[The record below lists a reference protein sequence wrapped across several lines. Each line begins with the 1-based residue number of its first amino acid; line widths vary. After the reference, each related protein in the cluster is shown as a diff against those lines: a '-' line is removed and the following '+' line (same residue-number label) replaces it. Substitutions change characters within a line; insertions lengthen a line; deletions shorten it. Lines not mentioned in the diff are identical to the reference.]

1 VSDEFDDDLLR
12 YDEARGPRRK
22 ALDNGALLRPIA
34 DLPYPRDP
42 ASVAPG
48 VPVAA
53 VLATMAEKRMGAML
67 VEEDGKVTGIF
78 SERDALVKSLWK
90 PGADLRRPV
99 RDFMTPN
106 PECLT
111 PHDSIA
117 FALNRMAEG
126 GFRHIPLVDAA
137 RRPVGVLVMRD
148 VVRHLVSYFPAEVLN
163 LPPHAEHAP
172 PDRHVDGG

>member
-1 VSDEFDDDLLR
+1 VNDEFEDDLQR
-12 YDEARGPRRK
+12 YDEARGPARK
-22 ALDNGALLRPIA
+22 ALDNRALLRPIA

-53 VLATMAEKRMGAML
+53 VLATMAERRMGAML
-67 VEEDGKVTGIF
+67 VEDAGKVIGIF

-90 PGADLRRPV
+90 PGTDLKRPV
-99 RDFMTPN
+99 REFMTPD

-111 PHDSIA
+111 PHDTIA

-126 GFRHIPLVDAA
+126 GYRHIPLVDAA
-137 RRPVGVLVMRD
+137 RRPVGLLVMRD
-148 VVRHLVSYFPAEVLN
+148 VVRYLVGFFPGEVLN

-172 PDRHVDGG
+172 PDRLVDGG